1 MLQEM
6 LWILGSS
13 FREVKPFCQ
22 GLPASRLT
30 VHYAFKEGFWRHNK
44 KYIFVLVWH
53 FTFLL
58 IGAMHYTRTIV
69 GTDPNANSSRD
80 GEENSAV

>member
-1 MLQEM
+1 MF
-6 LWILGSS
+6 S
-13 FREVKPFCQ
+13 
-22 GLPASRLT
+22 
-30 VHYAFKEGFWRHNK
+30 K
-44 KYIFVLVWH
+44 KDSGDTIGNIFVLVWH
-53 FTFLL
+53 LTSLL